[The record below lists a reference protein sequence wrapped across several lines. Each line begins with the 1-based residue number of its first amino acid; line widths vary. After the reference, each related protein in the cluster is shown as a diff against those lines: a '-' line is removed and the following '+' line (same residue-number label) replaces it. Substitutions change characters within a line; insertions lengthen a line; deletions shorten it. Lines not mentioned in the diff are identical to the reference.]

1 MPHSIPHFGADQSHP
16 STACMGSLV
25 WVPEVLEKFW
35 NVISKHIIHGLY
47 HLGLDLLELVEAIP
61 AQDLFEVLHIRKISR
76 RKMVFP
82 LHLFHQTAVV
92 A

>member
-1 MPHSIPHFGADQSHP
+1 
-16 STACMGSLV
+16 MGSLV
-25 WVPEVLEKFW
+25 WVSEVLEKFR

-47 HLGLDLLELVEAIP
+47 HLGLHLLKLVKAVP
-61 AQDLFEVLHIRKISR
+61 AQHLFEVLHVRKISR

>member
-1 MPHSIPHFGADQSHP
+1 
-16 STACMGSLV
+16 MGSLV
-25 WVPEVLEKFW
+25 WVSEVLEKFW

-47 HLGLDLLELVEAIP
+47 HLGLDLLKLVEAIP
-61 AQDLFEVLHIRKISR
+61 AQDLFEVFHIRKISQ

-82 LHLFHQTAVV
+82 LHLFHKTAVV